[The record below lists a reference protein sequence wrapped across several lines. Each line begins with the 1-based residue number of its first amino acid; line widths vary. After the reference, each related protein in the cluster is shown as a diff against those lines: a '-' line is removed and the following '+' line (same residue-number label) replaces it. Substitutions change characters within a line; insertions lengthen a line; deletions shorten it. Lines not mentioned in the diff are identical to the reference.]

1 MKYIKTFEKYD
12 LTDNSAYF
20 MNFLVNFILS
30 LDFNLTSNYNKIY
43 KYHNE
48 ISFYSKTPSSTTF
61 EFAIILGETYL
72 KLSNIHDEFNIIEE
86 YFETID
92 GLDLVKNE
100 YNCIYTF
107 SITAKHVDYIIN
119 QINKDDFDLIISSNK
134 FNI

>member
-48 ISFYSKTPSSTTF
+48 ICFYSKTPSSTTF